1 MNDTKD
7 DDTKNDTEKQVE
19 QGAGD
24 PADADDAP
32 EPIIIRKYAN
42 RRLYNMAE
50 SSYVTLEDIAE
61 LVRNGEDFGVFDA
74 KSGEDITSSVLLQ
87 IIVEEEAN
95 GKQLLAPAFLS
106 ELIRLYDDPS
116 QAIVPDYLDAAMAAL
131 RENLETFRRHQVID
145 DATGFEQ
152 LVRVS
157 MEAFEQSLCQ
167 TAEEQTTEEGVSGEA
182 LDGDLNEPG
191 PRLADRPATH
201 RKIAADAPADDDIR
215 KDLDALQ
222 QQLAAMQAQIERLSQ
237 ARR

>member
-1 MNDTKD
+1 
-7 DDTKNDTEKQVE
+7 
-19 QGAGD
+19 
-24 PADADDAP
+24 ADADEDGAP
-32 EPIIIRKYAN
+32 EPIVIRKYAN

-61 LVRNGEDFGVFDA
+61 LVRDGADFGVFDA

-95 GKQLLAPAFLS
+95 GKQLLAPGFLS

-167 TAEEQTTEEGVSGEA
+167 TAEEQAAGEQTVAEQAAEEGVSGEA
-182 LDGDLNEPG
+182 SASDVRLSG
-191 PRLADRPATH
+191 PRPEDRPASQGE
-201 RKIAADAPADDDIR
+201 IPADALADDDIR
-215 KDLDALQ
+215 KDLAALQ
-222 QQLAAMQAQIERLSQ
+222 QQLAAMQAQIERLG
-237 ARR
+237 RRQG

>member
-7 DDTKNDTEKQVE
+7 NDTENSGEKPLE
-19 QGAGD
+19 PGEGD
-24 PADADDAP
+24 PADADEDGAP
-32 EPIIIRKYAN
+32 EPIVIRKYAN

-61 LVRNGEDFGVFDA
+61 LVRDGADFGVFDA

-87 IIVEEEAN
+87 IIVEEEAS

-167 TAEEQTTEEGVSGEA
+167 TA
-182 LDGDLNEPG
+182 
-191 PRLADRPATH
+191 
-201 RKIAADAPADDDIR
+201 
-215 KDLDALQ
+215 
-222 QQLAAMQAQIERLSQ
+222 
-237 ARR
+237 